1 MSQARNAD
9 RNPAYT
15 EAVGAA
21 FAMHRKTAGFSRAE
35 VSAHLG
41 MNTYTLKKYETGETN
56 ISASTMHE
64 LCGVIGMPTWHIF
77 RDAETLLK
85 QWSKRSSRK

>member
-1 MSQARNAD
+1 MNQGHNSD

-21 FAMHRKTAGFSRAE
+21 FAMHRKTAGFSRASVCHE
-35 VSAHLG
+35 LG
-41 MNTYTLKKYETGETN
+41 MNGTTLRKYEAGETN

-85 QWSKRSSRK
+85 QWSKRR